1 MNEVTLK
8 SSDSHQSA
16 LFYFGLWFSR
26 IFFWLRLCCCPVI
39 SSLCVFLT
47 VGIFN
52 SCYQH
57 SLKTIHFGYDFSICI
72 GFSLFGISD
81 NLKHISSLLNV
92 KTNVILV
99 VLICHAIVWHLS
111 CQTWHGSCHT
121 MSYIVDLRI
130 VFFLSH
136 DSEVSFG
143 QLDFIHIE

>member
-1 MNEVTLK
+1 MLK

-81 NLKHISSLLNV
+81 NLKHISSLLKV

-111 CQTWHGSCHT
+111 CRTWHGSCHI
-121 MSYIVDLRI
+121 MSYIVDLKI